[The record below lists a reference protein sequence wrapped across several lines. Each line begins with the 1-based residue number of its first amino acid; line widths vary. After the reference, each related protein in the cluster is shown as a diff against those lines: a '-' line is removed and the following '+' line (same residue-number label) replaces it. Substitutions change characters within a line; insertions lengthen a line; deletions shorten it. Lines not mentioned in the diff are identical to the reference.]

1 MTSPYAALRAA
12 YKHKGEPVEAA
23 LSLAAAGWN
32 VFPLVKGGKRPATGH
47 GFKAASADPSTVEG
61 MWSGHNRECGIGV
74 IPADNDAVVM
84 DIDPKH
90 TQHLSLIHI

>member
-32 VFPLVKGGKRPATGH
+32 VFPLVKGGKRPTTGTRLAPS
-47 GFKAASADPSTVEG
+47 AAA
-61 MWSGHNRECGIGV
+61 
-74 IPADNDAVVM
+74 
-84 DIDPKH
+84 
-90 TQHLSLIHI
+90 